1 MSGTGLLGVCTSGGN
16 VLDAA
21 ARDGNVGA
29 VATVAGMFTEP
40 SLQLAMRG
48 AEGIEARKKEGRAA
62 KTAYAQA
69 GVIEL
74 IKAYH
79 DTDQTAANVA
89 PLPYYFDAARGAVPA
104 WRNEFAVM
112 AWEAMLDFDPVSAA
126 SRVTAPT
133 LIVHSEGSAFPDQ
146 ARKTHALLAGPKELY
161 WAEGAH
167 LDFYDQADQ
176 VRDAADHVVGHFRQH
191 LS

>member
-1 MSGTGLLGVCTSGGN
+1 VTGAGLLGT
-16 VLDAA
+16 
-21 ARDGNVGA
+21 
-29 VATVAGMFTEP
+29 
-40 SLQLAMRG
+40 
-48 AEGIEARKKEGRAA
+48 
-62 KTAYAQA
+62 
-69 GVIEL
+69 GVIEI

-89 PLPYYFDAARGAVPA
+89 PLPYYFDAARGAVRA
-104 WRNEFAVM
+104 WRNDFAVI
-112 AWEAMLDFDPVSAA
+112 AWEVMLDFDPVSAA

-146 ARKTHALLAGPKELY
+146 ARKTHALLAGPKALY

-167 LDFYDQADQ
+167 LDFYDKAKQ
-176 VRDAADHVVGHFRQH
+176 VRDAADHVVAHFRRY